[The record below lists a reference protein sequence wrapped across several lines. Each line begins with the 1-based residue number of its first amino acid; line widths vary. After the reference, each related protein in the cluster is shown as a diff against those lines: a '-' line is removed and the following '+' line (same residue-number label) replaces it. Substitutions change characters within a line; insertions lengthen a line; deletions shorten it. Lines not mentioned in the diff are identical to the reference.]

1 MEGGDVVHSGGLDR
15 VMSTL
20 ITGSGA
26 MGMETALFF
35 TFWALLRLRRG
46 GLEQAPLSKMN
57 LLGLGRWMM
66 GRQMKRARVASLRRL
81 LEDYQALGGKV
92 IACEMTMEVM
102 GLQRG
107 DLQEE
112 WIDDYGTVGT
122 FINEAKDAA
131 ITLFI

>member
-1 MEGGDVVHSGGLDR
+1 MNLRGR
-15 VMSTL
+15 VM
-20 ITGSGA
+20 
-26 MGMETALFF
+26 
-35 TFWALLRLRRG
+35 RR
-46 GLEQAPLSKMN
+46 
-57 LLGLGRWMM
+57 R
-66 GRQMKRARVASLRRL
+66 MKKAKVTSLRRL

-92 IACEMTMEVM
+92 IACEMSMEVM